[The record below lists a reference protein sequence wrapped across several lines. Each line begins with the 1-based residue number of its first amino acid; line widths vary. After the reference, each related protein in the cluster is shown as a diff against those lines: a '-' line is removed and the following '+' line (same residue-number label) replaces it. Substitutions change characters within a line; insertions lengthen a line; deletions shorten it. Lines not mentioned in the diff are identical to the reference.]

1 MYSLLIGRTAEQFQQ
16 DFPRWL
22 INIHH
27 PVELWALLPSY
38 IVSQTFCV
46 VGAFLCLGH
55 ALYRRGRWPFLWLG
69 SVVSGL
75 LIEGCMYFSPYGE
88 TIWFSP
94 TVIDLF
100 GQRIPIFIFSVYP
113 FFYYQA
119 FWAVSKLRLK
129 CRWSEHIAIGMLV
142 VLFDMPFDMISIKYL
157 HWTLHETEPLLS
169 ERIYSVPWTL
179 LLFFAVTT
187 FTFSYF
193 FHNLRTWMDR
203 STHNRW
209 ASGSF
214 RTELV
219 VSVGAASLSLSVG
232 STLFLAIHYPLHTV
246 LGIPG
251 SAIVIGVFSAVLTI
265 FWKFD
270 RKSNRNS
277 SHRQSFMDH
286 MLNGYIVGHFVIYL
300 GLAIA
305 LNPQHA
311 VSPGRHQ
318 PIGNCRNIN
327 SSSTELCLDTF
338 NSSSFDFHCVANPP
352 SDGAYWYTICGT
364 SHENR
369 PEFLYAMIVI
379 TFVALLI
386 HWTIHYDFSVHQSE
400 PTKGTRKKLL

>member
-1 MYSLLIGRTAEQFQQ
+1 MVNRKMDSLLMVRTVEQFQQ

-22 INIHH
+22 INVHN
-27 PVELWALLPSY
+27 PVELWTLLPSY
-38 IVSQTFCV
+38 IISQVFCT

-69 SVVSGL
+69 SVLSGL

-100 GQRIPIFIFSVYP
+100 GQRIPIFIIFVYP

-129 CRWSEHIAIGMLV
+129 CRWSEHIAIGLLV
-142 VLFDMPFDMISIKYL
+142 VLFDMPFDMVSIKYL

-193 FHNLRTWMDR
+193 FHNLRKWMDH

-209 ASGSF
+209 ASGSI

-219 VSVGAASLSLSVG
+219 VSLGAATLSLSVG

-251 SAIVIGVFSAVLTI
+251 SAVVIGVFIAVLTI

-270 RKSNRNS
+270 RKSNRS
-277 SHRQSFMDH
+277 SPLSQSFMDH
-286 MLNGYIVGHFVIYL
+286 ILNGYIVGHFILYL

-305 LNPQHA
+305 FNPQHA

-318 PIGNCRNIN
+318 PIGNCRNIT
-327 SSSTELCLDTF
+327 SLSADLCLDTF
-338 NSSSFDFHCVANPP
+338 NRSSYDFHCVAEPP
-352 SDGAYWYTICGT
+352 NNGAYWYTICGT

-369 PEFLYAMIVI
+369 PEFLYAMSLI
-379 TFVALLI
+379 TFVASLI
-386 HWTIHYDFSVHQSE
+386 HWTIHYDFPPE
-400 PTKGTRKKLL
+400 PVNLILL